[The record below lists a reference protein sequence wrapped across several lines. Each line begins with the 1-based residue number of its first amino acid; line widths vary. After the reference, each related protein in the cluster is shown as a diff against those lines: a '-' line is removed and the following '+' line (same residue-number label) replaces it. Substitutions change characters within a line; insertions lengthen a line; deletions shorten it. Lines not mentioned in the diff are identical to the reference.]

1 MADSKV
7 AVISGAS
14 SGIGLCTAAALRDD
28 GYTVFDLSR
37 SGHDHDGIIHIDC
50 DVTDER
56 MIASAVEEIVVRA
69 GRIDVVINCAGFGI
83 SGAVEFTE
91 TQDAKKLFDVNFF
104 GMVSL
109 NRACFGELRKTH
121 GRIVN
126 ISSVAAP
133 ASIPFQAYYSAS
145 KSAVNSYTLALANE
159 VRPYGIT
166 VCAVQPGDTATGFT
180 GAREKSILGDDVYG
194 GRISRSVSTME
205 HDEQNGMSAEAAG
218 RFIARVAK
226 RKDRKPLYTIGI
238 QYKAVVVLLKLLPAR
253 FSNWLIGLIYAK

>member
-1 MADSKV
+1 MAEKKV

-14 SGIGLCTAAALRDD
+14 SGIGYCTARVLNDD

-37 SGHDHDGIIHIDC
+37 HGVSDGGIQHIDC
-50 DVTDER
+50 DVTDE
-56 MIASAVEEIVVRA
+56 ASVSAAVSEVIRRA
-69 GRIDVVINCAGFGI
+69 GRIDCVINCAGFGI
-83 SGAVEFTE
+83 SGAVEYTE
-91 TQDAKKLFDVNFF
+91 TRDAEKLFDVNFF
-104 GMVSL
+104 GMVRL
-109 NRACFGELRKTH
+109 NKACFAELRKTK

-133 ASIPFQAYYSAS
+133 ASIPFQAYYSAT

-159 VRPYGIT
+159 LRPYGIT

-180 GAREKSILGDDVYG
+180 GAREKSIAGDDVYG
-194 GRISRSVSTME
+194 GRIKRSVETME
-205 HDEQNGMSAEAAG
+205 HDEQHGMSAESAG
-218 RFIARVAK
+218 RFVARVAEK
-226 RKDRKPLYTIGI
+226 NSRKPLYTIGI